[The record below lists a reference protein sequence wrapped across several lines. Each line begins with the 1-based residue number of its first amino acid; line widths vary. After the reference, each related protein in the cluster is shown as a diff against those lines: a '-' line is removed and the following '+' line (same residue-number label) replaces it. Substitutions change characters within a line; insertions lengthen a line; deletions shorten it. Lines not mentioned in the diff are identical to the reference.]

1 METVQK
7 KKFCQ
12 LNDKRFPFLNGTEN
26 MVIRE
31 KRGVKKL
38 EKEAKLKNHR
48 LLTLQ
53 TIYDQIPQF
62 RDLESNKRC
71 HYDIENINFSLN
83 TGRYLLTACY

>member
-1 METVQK
+1 
-7 KKFCQ
+7 
-12 LNDKRFPFLNGTEN
+12 

-31 KRGVKKL
+31 KRGAKKL

-62 RDLESNKRC
+62 RDLERC
-71 HYDIENINFSLN
+71 HYDIENINFSIN
-83 TGRYLLTACY
+83 TRRYILTACY

>member
-1 METVQK
+1 
-7 KKFCQ
+7 
-12 LNDKRFPFLNGTEN
+12 

-31 KRGVKKL
+31 KRGAKKL

-48 LLTLQ
+48 LLILQ

-83 TGRYLLTACY
+83 TRRYILTACY